1 MGEAW
6 LESVIFARQAAA
18 SLRSSRHQPFP
29 LVCFDCDLEWVWE
42 MFIHLFPGQLWLSGL
57 RDFPKD
63 RTGSLTVHVDLSQQ
77 CSKGCLP
84 IVSRCK
90 RSRVVSVCAVRRL
103 LDDLKPMWDWWLHLS
118 PVSLCVVPFVSL
130 LDLLVK

>member
-63 RTGSLTVHVDLSQQ
+63 RTGSLTFMWICHSSAL
-77 CSKGCLP
+77 K
-84 IVSRCK
+84 
-90 RSRVVSVCAVRRL
+90 VVSQLC
-103 LDDLKPMWDWWLHLS
+103 
-118 PVSLCVVPFVSL
+118 PVVNGAE
-130 LDLLVK
+130 